1 MAQEVNNQQT
11 SPNNLIE
18 LHDINRIFGIGEAE
32 SYALQNFYLQVKPG
46 EFIMIM
52 GSSGCGKT
60 TLLNILGFLDRP
72 TSGQYFLNQ
81 TPTSHFSSRRLAKLR
96 SQKIGII
103 FQEYNLIPTLTVLE
117 NVALPLIYA
126 GVSHTK
132 AIIKASETLKNF
144 DLQTKEYY
152 YPYQLSGGQKQRVA
166 IARALVANPEIILAD
181 EPTGSLDTKSSE
193 TVMQELHR
201 VHQAG
206 NTIIMVTHNPA
217 LTKYA
222 TRVLHMIDGSIDR
235 DFKFVAD
242 HNLPERIDIHFN
254 SKTSRPEAPQVINTE
269 APRVTKPET
278 PRVTKPEIPR
288 VAPEPKLE
296 IPRPKIT
303 RSPPLILLNQNSF
316 RILQKNLSINPSLTI
331 LVPFL
336 NFQILLKSQPLLQSR
351 NTSLL
356 LKLKPNQLSLQFLKM
371 NQKRLNAFPKLLLL
385 LRSSVINLIPP
396 SNLILILT
404 KNLSLTLKNLLK
416 RKVTN
421 NVIVAS
427 HKLRHRPLF
436 FEAPKITYISHL
448 SWYRHRYR

>member
-193 TVMQELHR
+193 IVMQELHR

-254 SKTSRPEAPQVINTE
+254 SKTPKPETTQVIDAESPRVTRTEAPLSIKPE
-269 APRVTKPET
+269 APRVTKSEA
-278 PRVTKPEIPR
+278 PRI
-288 VAPEPKLE
+288 APEPKLE
-296 IPRPKIT
+296 TTRPKIT
-303 RSPPLILLNQNSF
+303 RSPESN
-316 RILQKNLSINPSLTI
+316 
-331 LVPFL
+331 
-336 NFQILLKSQPLLQSR
+336 
-351 NTSLL
+351 
-356 LKLKPNQLSLQFLKM
+356 
-371 NQKRLNAFPKLLLL
+371 
-385 LRSSVINLIPP
+385 INLFEPKFIPNTP
-396 SNLILILT
+396 EKSSNKPLSYNLGTVSELPTSAKKPAPTPAKEYFPPVKPQTETAEPEITEIKPEKTEHVSQIATVTPIKHNKSNSAL
-404 KNLSLTLKNLLK
+404 KFNLSLSKKSAKNNSTRTK
-416 RKVTN
+416 
-421 NVIVAS
+421 S
-427 HKLRHRPLF
+427 HTKKSAKKKGH
-436 FEAPKITYISHL
+436 K
-448 SWYRHRYR
+448 

>member
-18 LHDINRIFGIGEAE
+18 LHDINRVFGIGEAE

-52 GSSGCGKT
+52 GPSGCGKT
-60 TLLNILGFLDRP
+60 TLLNILGFLDHP

-193 TVMQELHR
+193 AVMQELHR

-254 SKTSRPEAPQVINTE
+254 SKTSRPEAPQVVNVE
-269 APRVTKPET
+269 APRITKQET
-278 PRVTKPEIPR
+278 PRVTKPEISR

-296 IPRPKIT
+296 TPRPKIT
-303 RSPPLILLNQNSF
+303 RSPESTVNPFEPKFIPNTPEKPFDKPLSYNLGTVSELPNSTKKPTPAPVKEYFPPAKPETEVIEPEATEILETESEKTERVSQIATITPIKRDKSNSALKF
-316 RILQKNLSINPSLTI
+316 N
-331 LVPFL
+331 L
-336 NFQILLKSQPLLQSR
+336 NFGKKSAK
-351 NTSLL
+351 N
-356 LKLKPNQLSLQFLKM
+356 N
-371 NQKRLNAFPKLLLL
+371 
-385 LRSSVINLIPP
+385 SVH
-396 SNLILILT
+396 T
-404 KNLSLTLKNLLK
+404 K
-416 RKVTN
+416 
-421 NVIVAS
+421 S
-427 HKLRHRPLF
+427 HTKKSAKKKGH
-436 FEAPKITYISHL
+436 K
-448 SWYRHRYR
+448 

>member
-18 LHDINRIFGIGEAE
+18 LHDINRVFGIGEAE

-52 GSSGCGKT
+52 GPSGCGKT
-60 TLLNILGFLDRP
+60 TLLNILGFLDHP

-193 TVMQELHR
+193 AVMQELHR

-254 SKTSRPEAPQVINTE
+254 SKTPKPETTQVIKSEAPLSIKPEVPRITKSE
-269 APRVTKPET
+269 APR
-278 PRVTKPEIPR
+278 I
-288 VAPEPKLE
+288 APEPKLE
-296 IPRPKIT
+296 TPRPKIT
-303 RSPPLILLNQNSF
+303 RNPEPN
-316 RILQKNLSINPSLTI
+316 INPFEPKFIPNTPEKSSNKPLSYNLGTVSELPTSTKKPAPTPVKEYFPPVKPETETAEPEI
-331 LVPFL
+331 TEIKPEKAEHVS
-336 NFQILLKSQPLLQSR
+336 QIATVTPIKHNKSNSALK
-351 NTSLL
+351 
-356 LKLKPNQLSLQFLKM
+356 F
-371 NQKRLNAFPKLLLL
+371 
-385 LRSSVINLIPP
+385 
-396 SNLILILT
+396 
-404 KNLSLTLKNLLK
+404 NLSLSKKSAKNNSARTK
-416 RKVTN
+416 FHTKKS
-421 NVIVAS
+421 AKKKG
-427 HKLRHRPLF
+427 HK
-436 FEAPKITYISHL
+436 
-448 SWYRHRYR
+448 

>member
-1 MAQEVNNQQT
+1 MTQEVNNQQT

-18 LHDINRIFGIGEAE
+18 LHDINRVFGIGEAE

-193 TVMQELHR
+193 IVMQELHR

-254 SKTSRPEAPQVINTE
+254 PKTSKPEAPQVIKSE
-269 APRVTKPET
+269 APLSIKPEPPRVTKSEA
-278 PRVTKPEIPR
+278 PRI
-288 VAPEPKLE
+288 APEPKLE
-296 IPRPKIT
+296 APRPKIT
-303 RSPPLILLNQNSF
+303 RSPEPNVNPFEPKFIPNTPEKSSNKPLSYNLGTVSELPTSTKKPAPAPAKEYFPPVKPETETTNPEASEVEPEKAERVSQIATITPIKRNKSNSA
-316 RILQKNLSINPSLTI
+316 
-331 LVPFL
+331 
-336 NFQILLKSQPLLQSR
+336 LK
-351 NTSLL
+351 
-356 LKLKPNQLSLQFLKM
+356 F
-371 NQKRLNAFPKLLLL
+371 
-385 LRSSVINLIPP
+385 
-396 SNLILILT
+396 
-404 KNLSLTLKNLLK
+404 NLSLSKKSAKNNSSRTK
-416 RKVTN
+416 
-421 NVIVAS
+421 S
-427 HKLRHRPLF
+427 HTKKSAKKKGH
-436 FEAPKITYISHL
+436 K
-448 SWYRHRYR
+448 

>member
-1 MAQEVNNQQT
+1 MVQEVNNQQT

-18 LHDINRIFGIGEAE
+18 LHDINRVFGIGEAE

-52 GSSGCGKT
+52 GPSGCGKT
-60 TLLNILGFLDRP
+60 TLLNILGFLDHP

-193 TVMQELHR
+193 AVMQELHR

-254 SKTSRPEAPQVINTE
+254 SKTSRPEAPQVVNVE
-269 APRVTKPET
+269 APRITKQET
-278 PRVTKPEIPR
+278 PRVAKPEIPR
-288 VAPEPKLE
+288 VAPEPKPE
-296 IPRPKIT
+296 TPRPKIT
-303 RSPPLILLNQNSF
+303 RSPESTVNPFEPKFIPNTPEKPFDKPLSYNLGTVSELPNSTKKPTPAPVKEYF
-316 RILQKNLSINPSLTI
+316 PPAKPETEVIEPEATETLETESEKTERVSQIATI
-331 LVPFL
+331 TPIKRNKSNSALKFNL
-336 NFQILLKSQPLLQSR
+336 NFGKKSAKNNSAK
-351 NTSLL
+351 SH
-356 LKLKPNQLSLQFLKM
+356 
-371 NQKRLNAFPKLLLL
+371 
-385 LRSSVINLIPP
+385 
-396 SNLILILT
+396 T
-404 KNLSLTLKNLLK
+404 KKSAKK
-416 RKVTN
+416 KG
-421 NVIVAS
+421 
-427 HKLRHRPLF
+427 HK
-436 FEAPKITYISHL
+436 
-448 SWYRHRYR
+448 

>member
-1 MAQEVNNQQT
+1 MVQEVNNQQT

-18 LHDINRIFGIGEAE
+18 LHDINRVFGIGEAE

-52 GSSGCGKT
+52 GPSGCGKT
-60 TLLNILGFLDRP
+60 TLLNILGFLDHP

-193 TVMQELHR
+193 AVMQELHR

-288 VAPEPKLE
+288 VAPEPKPE

-303 RSPPLILLNQNSF
+303 RSPESTVNPFEPKFIPNTPEKPTEKSAEKPLFYNLGTISELPNSTKKPTSTPVKEYF
-316 RILQKNLSINPSLTI
+316 PPAKTETEPVEPAVSENEPEKTERVSQIATI
-331 LVPFL
+331 TPIKRNKSNSALKFNL
-336 NFQILLKSQPLLQSR
+336 NFGKKSAKNNSAK
-351 NTSLL
+351 SH
-356 LKLKPNQLSLQFLKM
+356 
-371 NQKRLNAFPKLLLL
+371 
-385 LRSSVINLIPP
+385 
-396 SNLILILT
+396 T
-404 KNLSLTLKNLLK
+404 KKSAKK
-416 RKVTN
+416 KG
-421 NVIVAS
+421 
-427 HKLRHRPLF
+427 HK
-436 FEAPKITYISHL
+436 
-448 SWYRHRYR
+448 

>member
-18 LHDINRIFGIGEAE
+18 LHDINRVFGIGEAE

-52 GSSGCGKT
+52 GPSGCGKT
-60 TLLNILGFLDRP
+60 TLLNILGFLDHP

-193 TVMQELHR
+193 AVMQELHR

-254 SKTSRPEAPQVINTE
+254 PKTAKSETTSVSSRSEENPVTAKSEIPRINKSE
-269 APRVTKPET
+269 IPRIIKPET
-278 PRVTKPEIPR
+278 PRVTPESKSTLTRPKLTHTSESSVNPFEPKFIPNTPEKPFDKPLSYNLGTVSELPNSTKKPTPAPVKEYFPPAKPETEVIEPEATETLETESEKTER
-288 VAPEPKLE
+288 VSQIAT
-296 IPRPKIT
+296 IT
-303 RSPPLILLNQNSF
+303 PIKRNKSNSAIKF
-316 RILQKNLSINPSLTI
+316 N
-331 LVPFL
+331 L
-336 NFQILLKSQPLLQSR
+336 NFGKKSAK
-351 NTSLL
+351 N
-356 LKLKPNQLSLQFLKM
+356 N
-371 NQKRLNAFPKLLLL
+371 
-385 LRSSVINLIPP
+385 PP
-396 SNLILILT
+396 HT
-404 KNLSLTLKNLLK
+404 K
-416 RKVTN
+416 
-421 NVIVAS
+421 S
-427 HKLRHRPLF
+427 HTKKSAKKKGH
-436 FEAPKITYISHL
+436 K
-448 SWYRHRYR
+448 

>member
-18 LHDINRIFGIGEAE
+18 LHDINRVFGIGEAE

-193 TVMQELHR
+193 IVMQELHR

-254 SKTSRPEAPQVINTE
+254 SKTPKPETTQVIKSEAPLSIKPEV
-269 APRVTKPET
+269 PRVTKSEA
-278 PRVTKPEIPR
+278 PRI
-288 VAPEPKLE
+288 APEPKLE
-296 IPRPKIT
+296 TPRPKIT
-303 RSPPLILLNQNSF
+303 RNPEPN
-316 RILQKNLSINPSLTI
+316 INPFEPKFIPNTPEKSSNKPLSYNLGTVSELPTSTKKPAPTPAKEYFPPVKPQTETTEPEI
-331 LVPFL
+331 TEIKPEKTERVS
-336 NFQILLKSQPLLQSR
+336 QIATVTPIKHNKSNSALK
-351 NTSLL
+351 
-356 LKLKPNQLSLQFLKM
+356 F
-371 NQKRLNAFPKLLLL
+371 
-385 LRSSVINLIPP
+385 
-396 SNLILILT
+396 
-404 KNLSLTLKNLLK
+404 NLSLSKKSAKNNSARTK
-416 RKVTN
+416 
-421 NVIVAS
+421 S
-427 HKLRHRPLF
+427 HTKKSAKKKGH
-436 FEAPKITYISHL
+436 K
-448 SWYRHRYR
+448 

>member
-1 MAQEVNNQQT
+1 MVQEVNNKQT

-18 LHDINRIFGIGEAE
+18 LHDINRVFGIGEAE

-52 GSSGCGKT
+52 GPSGCGKT
-60 TLLNILGFLDRP
+60 TLLNILGFLDHP

-193 TVMQELHR
+193 AVMQELHR

-254 SKTSRPEAPQVINTE
+254 SKTSRPEAPQVVNVE
-269 APRVTKPET
+269 APRITKQET
-278 PRVTKPEIPR
+278 PRVAKPEIPR
-288 VAPEPKLE
+288 VAPEPKPE
-296 IPRPKIT
+296 TPRPKIT
-303 RSPPLILLNQNSF
+303 RSPESTVNPFEPKFIPNTPEKPFDKPLSYNLGTVSELPNSTKKPTPAPVKEYF
-316 RILQKNLSINPSLTI
+316 PPAKPETEVIEPEATETLETESEKTERVSQIATI
-331 LVPFL
+331 TPIKRNKSNSALKFNL
-336 NFQILLKSQPLLQSR
+336 NFGKKSAKNNS
-351 NTSLL
+351 
-356 LKLKPNQLSLQFLKM
+356 
-371 NQKRLNAFPKLLLL
+371 AH
-385 LRSSVINLIPP
+385 
-396 SNLILILT
+396 T
-404 KNLSLTLKNLLK
+404 K
-416 RKVTN
+416 
-421 NVIVAS
+421 S
-427 HKLRHRPLF
+427 HTKKSAKKKGH
-436 FEAPKITYISHL
+436 K
-448 SWYRHRYR
+448 

>member
-18 LHDINRIFGIGEAE
+18 LHDINRVFGIGEAE

-254 SKTSRPEAPQVINTE
+254 SKTPKPETTQVVKSETPLSIKPE
-269 APRVTKPET
+269 VPRVTKSEA
-278 PRVTKPEIPR
+278 PRI
-288 VAPEPKLE
+288 APEPKLE
-296 IPRPKIT
+296 TPRPKIT
-303 RSPPLILLNQNSF
+303 RSPESN
-316 RILQKNLSINPSLTI
+316 INPFEPKFIPNTPEKSSNKPLSYNLGTVSELPTSTKKPAPTPVKEYFPPVKPETETAEPEI
-331 LVPFL
+331 TEIKPEKAEHVS
-336 NFQILLKSQPLLQSR
+336 QIATVTPIKHNKSNSALK
-351 NTSLL
+351 
-356 LKLKPNQLSLQFLKM
+356 F
-371 NQKRLNAFPKLLLL
+371 
-385 LRSSVINLIPP
+385 
-396 SNLILILT
+396 
-404 KNLSLTLKNLLK
+404 NLSLSKKSAKNNSARTK
-416 RKVTN
+416 
-421 NVIVAS
+421 S
-427 HKLRHRPLF
+427 HTKKSAKKKGH
-436 FEAPKITYISHL
+436 K
-448 SWYRHRYR
+448 

>member
-18 LHDINRIFGIGEAE
+18 LHDINRVFGIGEAE

-52 GSSGCGKT
+52 GPSGCGKT
-60 TLLNILGFLDRP
+60 TLLNILGFLDHP

-193 TVMQELHR
+193 AVMQELHR

-254 SKTSRPEAPQVINTE
+254 SKTSRPEAPQVVNVE
-269 APRVTKPET
+269 APRITKQET
-278 PRVTKPEIPR
+278 PRVAKPEIPR
-288 VAPEPKLE
+288 VAPEPKPE
-296 IPRPKIT
+296 TPRPKIT
-303 RSPPLILLNQNSF
+303 RSPESTVNPFEPKFIPNTPEKPFDKPLSYNLGTVSELPNSTKKPTPAPVKEYF
-316 RILQKNLSINPSLTI
+316 PPAKPETEVIEPEATETLETESEKTERVSQIATI
-331 LVPFL
+331 TPIKRNKSNSALKFNL
-336 NFQILLKSQPLLQSR
+336 NFGKKSAK
-351 NTSLL
+351 N
-356 LKLKPNQLSLQFLKM
+356 N
-371 NQKRLNAFPKLLLL
+371 
-385 LRSSVINLIPP
+385 SVH
-396 SNLILILT
+396 T
-404 KNLSLTLKNLLK
+404 K
-416 RKVTN
+416 
-421 NVIVAS
+421 S
-427 HKLRHRPLF
+427 HTKKSAKKKGH
-436 FEAPKITYISHL
+436 K
-448 SWYRHRYR
+448 

>member
-1 MAQEVNNQQT
+1 MVQEVNNQQT

-18 LHDINRIFGIGEAE
+18 LHDINRVFGIGEAE

-52 GSSGCGKT
+52 GPSGCGKT
-60 TLLNILGFLDRP
+60 TLLNILGFLDHP

-103 FQEYNLIPTLTVLE
+103 FQEYNLIPTLTILE

-193 TVMQELHR
+193 AVMQELHR

-254 SKTSRPEAPQVINTE
+254 SKTSKPETPQVINAE
-269 APRVTKPET
+269 SSRVTKPET

-288 VAPEPKLE
+288 VAPEPKPE

-303 RSPPLILLNQNSF
+303 RSPESTVNPFEPKFIPNTPEKPFDKPLSYNLGTVSELPNSTKKPTPAPVKEYF
-316 RILQKNLSINPSLTI
+316 PPAKPETEVIEPEATETLETESEKTERVSQIATI
-331 LVPFL
+331 TPIKRNKSNSALKFNL
-336 NFQILLKSQPLLQSR
+336 NFGKKSAKNNS
-351 NTSLL
+351 
-356 LKLKPNQLSLQFLKM
+356 
-371 NQKRLNAFPKLLLL
+371 AH
-385 LRSSVINLIPP
+385 
-396 SNLILILT
+396 T
-404 KNLSLTLKNLLK
+404 K
-416 RKVTN
+416 
-421 NVIVAS
+421 S
-427 HKLRHRPLF
+427 HTKKSAKKKGH
-436 FEAPKITYISHL
+436 K
-448 SWYRHRYR
+448 

>member
-18 LHDINRIFGIGEAE
+18 LHDINRVFGIGEAE

-52 GSSGCGKT
+52 GPSGCGKT
-60 TLLNILGFLDRP
+60 TLLNILGFLDHP

-193 TVMQELHR
+193 AVMQELHR

-254 SKTSRPEAPQVINTE
+254 SKTSKPETPQVINAE
-269 APRVTKPET
+269 SSRVTKPET
-278 PRVTKPEIPR
+278 PRVTKHEISR
-288 VAPEPKLE
+288 VAPEPQLE
-296 IPRPKIT
+296 TPRPKIT
-303 RSPPLILLNQNSF
+303 PSPESTVNPFEPKFIPNTPEKPFDKPLSYNLGTVSELPNSTKKPTPAPVKEYF
-316 RILQKNLSINPSLTI
+316 PPAKPETEVIEPEATETLETESEKTERVSQIATI
-331 LVPFL
+331 TPIKRNKSNSAIKFNL
-336 NFQILLKSQPLLQSR
+336 NFGKKSAK
-351 NTSLL
+351 N
-356 LKLKPNQLSLQFLKM
+356 N
-371 NQKRLNAFPKLLLL
+371 
-385 LRSSVINLIPP
+385 PP
-396 SNLILILT
+396 HT
-404 KNLSLTLKNLLK
+404 K
-416 RKVTN
+416 
-421 NVIVAS
+421 S
-427 HKLRHRPLF
+427 HTKKSAKKKGH
-436 FEAPKITYISHL
+436 K
-448 SWYRHRYR
+448 

>member
-18 LHDINRIFGIGEAE
+18 LHDINRVFGIGEAE

-193 TVMQELHR
+193 IVMQELHR

-254 SKTSRPEAPQVINTE
+254 SKTPKPEAPQVIDAE
-269 APRVTKPET
+269 APRVTKPEA
-278 PRVTKPEIPR
+278 PRVTKSEAPRVTKSETPR
-288 VAPEPKLE
+288 VAPEPKFE
-296 IPRPKIT
+296 ATRPKIT
-303 RSPPLILLNQNSF
+303 RSPESAVNPFEPKFIPNTPEKPSDKPLSYNLGTVSELPTSAKKPAPTPVKEYFPPVKPETETTKPEASEVEPEKTERVSQIATITPIKHNKSNSA
-316 RILQKNLSINPSLTI
+316 
-331 LVPFL
+331 
-336 NFQILLKSQPLLQSR
+336 LK
-351 NTSLL
+351 
-356 LKLKPNQLSLQFLKM
+356 F
-371 NQKRLNAFPKLLLL
+371 
-385 LRSSVINLIPP
+385 
-396 SNLILILT
+396 
-404 KNLSLTLKNLLK
+404 NLSLSKKSAKNNSAHTK
-416 RKVTN
+416 
-421 NVIVAS
+421 S
-427 HKLRHRPLF
+427 HTKKSAKKKGH
-436 FEAPKITYISHL
+436 K
-448 SWYRHRYR
+448 

>member
-18 LHDINRIFGIGEAE
+18 LHDINRVFGIGEAE

-52 GSSGCGKT
+52 GPSGCGKT
-60 TLLNILGFLDRP
+60 TLLNILGFLDHP

-152 YPYQLSGGQKQRVA
+152 YSYQLSGGQKQRVA

-193 TVMQELHR
+193 AVMQELHR

-254 SKTSRPEAPQVINTE
+254 SKTSKPEAPQVINTE

-288 VAPEPKLE
+288 IVKPEAPRVAPEPKPE
-296 IPRPKIT
+296 TPRPKIT
-303 RSPPLILLNQNSF
+303 RSPESTVNPFEPKFIPNTPEKPFDKPLSYNLGTVSELPNSTKKSASAPVKEYF
-316 RILQKNLSINPSLTI
+316 PPAKPETEVIEPEATETLETEPEKTERVSQIATI
-331 LVPFL
+331 TPIKRNKSNSALKFNL
-336 NFQILLKSQPLLQSR
+336 NFGKKS
-351 NTSLL
+351 
-356 LKLKPNQLSLQFLKM
+356 
-371 NQKRLNAFPKLLLL
+371 
-385 LRSSVINLIPP
+385 
-396 SNLILILT
+396 T
-404 KNLSLTLKNLLK
+404 KNNSAHTK
-416 RKVTN
+416 
-421 NVIVAS
+421 S
-427 HKLRHRPLF
+427 HTKKSAKKKGH
-436 FEAPKITYISHL
+436 K
-448 SWYRHRYR
+448 

>member
-52 GSSGCGKT
+52 GPSGCGKT
-60 TLLNILGFLDRP
+60 TLLNILGFLDHP

-126 GVSHTK
+126 GASHTK

-193 TVMQELHR
+193 AVMQELHR

-254 SKTSRPEAPQVINTE
+254 PKASKSQTTPVSSRSEENPVAAKSEIPRTIKTEIPRIVKPEA
-269 APRVTKPET
+269 
-278 PRVTKPEIPR
+278 PR
-288 VAPEPKLE
+288 VAPEPKPTSMHPKVTRTAE
-296 IPRPKIT
+296 SSVNPFEPKFIPNTPEKPTEKSVEKPLSYNLGTISELPNSNKKPVSTPVKEYFPPAKPETEATEPETTETSETESEKIERVSQIAT
-303 RSPPLILLNQNSF
+303 ITPIKRNKSNSALKF
-316 RILQKNLSINPSLTI
+316 N
-331 LVPFL
+331 L
-336 NFQILLKSQPLLQSR
+336 NFGKKS
-351 NTSLL
+351 
-356 LKLKPNQLSLQFLKM
+356 
-371 NQKRLNAFPKLLLL
+371 A
-385 LRSSVINLIPP
+385 
-396 SNLILILT
+396 
-404 KNLSLTLKNLLK
+404 KNNSAK
-416 RKVTN
+416 
-421 NVIVAS
+421 S
-427 HKLRHRPLF
+427 HSKKSAKKKGH
-436 FEAPKITYISHL
+436 K
-448 SWYRHRYR
+448 

>member
-18 LHDINRIFGIGEAE
+18 LHDINRVFGIGEAE

-52 GSSGCGKT
+52 GPSGCGKT
-60 TLLNILGFLDRP
+60 TLLNILGFLDHP

-193 TVMQELHR
+193 AVMQELHR

-254 SKTSRPEAPQVINTE
+254 PKTAKSETTSVSSRSEENPVTAKSEIPRINKSE
-269 APRVTKPET
+269 IPRIIKPET
-278 PRVTKPEIPR
+278 PRVTPESKSTLTRPKLTHTSESSVNPFEPKFIPNTPEKPFDKPLSYNLGTVSELPNSTKKPTPAPVKEYFPPAKPETEVIEPEATETLETESEKTER
-288 VAPEPKLE
+288 VSQIAT
-296 IPRPKIT
+296 IT
-303 RSPPLILLNQNSF
+303 PIKRNKSNSALKF
-316 RILQKNLSINPSLTI
+316 N
-331 LVPFL
+331 L
-336 NFQILLKSQPLLQSR
+336 NFGKKSAKNNS
-351 NTSLL
+351 
-356 LKLKPNQLSLQFLKM
+356 
-371 NQKRLNAFPKLLLL
+371 AH
-385 LRSSVINLIPP
+385 
-396 SNLILILT
+396 T
-404 KNLSLTLKNLLK
+404 K
-416 RKVTN
+416 
-421 NVIVAS
+421 S
-427 HKLRHRPLF
+427 HTKKSAKKKGH
-436 FEAPKITYISHL
+436 K
-448 SWYRHRYR
+448 

>member
-1 MAQEVNNQQT
+1 MVQEVNNQQT

-18 LHDINRIFGIGEAE
+18 LHDINRVFGIGEAE

-52 GSSGCGKT
+52 GPSGCGKT
-60 TLLNILGFLDRP
+60 TLLNILGFLDHP

-193 TVMQELHR
+193 AVMQELHR

-254 SKTSRPEAPQVINTE
+254 SKTSRPEAPQVVNVE
-269 APRVTKPET
+269 APRITKQET
-278 PRVTKPEIPR
+278 PRVAKPEIPR
-288 VAPEPKLE
+288 VAPEPKPE
-296 IPRPKIT
+296 TPRPKIT
-303 RSPPLILLNQNSF
+303 RSPESTVNPFEPKFIPNTPEKPFDKPLSYNLGTVSELPNSTKKPTPAPVKEYFPPAKPETEVIEPEATEILETESEKTERVSQIATITPIKRDKSNSALKF
-316 RILQKNLSINPSLTI
+316 N
-331 LVPFL
+331 L
-336 NFQILLKSQPLLQSR
+336 NFGKKSAKK
-351 NTSLL
+351 N
-356 LKLKPNQLSLQFLKM
+356 
-371 NQKRLNAFPKLLLL
+371 
-385 LRSSVINLIPP
+385 SVH
-396 SNLILILT
+396 T
-404 KNLSLTLKNLLK
+404 K
-416 RKVTN
+416 
-421 NVIVAS
+421 S
-427 HKLRHRPLF
+427 HTKKSAKKKGH
-436 FEAPKITYISHL
+436 K
-448 SWYRHRYR
+448 

>member
-18 LHDINRIFGIGEAE
+18 LHDINRVFGIGEAE

-52 GSSGCGKT
+52 GPSGCGKT
-60 TLLNILGFLDRP
+60 TLLNILGFLDHP

-193 TVMQELHR
+193 AVMQELHR

-254 SKTSRPEAPQVINTE
+254 SKTSRPEAPQVVNVE
-269 APRVTKPET
+269 APRITKQET

-288 VAPEPKLE
+288 VVKPETPRVAPEPKSE

-303 RSPPLILLNQNSF
+303 RSSESTVNPFEPKFIPNTPEKPSDKPLSYNLGTVSELPNSTKKPTSTPVKEYFPPVKTETEPVEPAVSENEPEKTERVSQIATITPIKRNKSNSALKF
-316 RILQKNLSINPSLTI
+316 N
-331 LVPFL
+331 L
-336 NFQILLKSQPLLQSR
+336 NFGKKSAKNNS
-351 NTSLL
+351 
-356 LKLKPNQLSLQFLKM
+356 
-371 NQKRLNAFPKLLLL
+371 AH
-385 LRSSVINLIPP
+385 
-396 SNLILILT
+396 T
-404 KNLSLTLKNLLK
+404 K
-416 RKVTN
+416 
-421 NVIVAS
+421 S
-427 HKLRHRPLF
+427 HTKKSAKKKGH
-436 FEAPKITYISHL
+436 K
-448 SWYRHRYR
+448 

>member
-18 LHDINRIFGIGEAE
+18 LNDINRVFGIGEAE

-52 GSSGCGKT
+52 GPSGCGKT
-60 TLLNILGFLDRP
+60 TLLNILGFLDHP

-126 GVSHTK
+126 GANHTK

-193 TVMQELHR
+193 AVMQELHR

-288 VAPEPKLE
+288 VAPEPKPE

-303 RSPPLILLNQNSF
+303 RSPESTVNPFEPKFIPNTPEKPFDKPLSYNLGTVSELPNSTKKPTPAPVKEYFPPAKPETEVIEPEATEILETESEKTERVSQIATITPIKRNKSNSALKF
-316 RILQKNLSINPSLTI
+316 N
-331 LVPFL
+331 L
-336 NFQILLKSQPLLQSR
+336 NFGKKSAK
-351 NTSLL
+351 N
-356 LKLKPNQLSLQFLKM
+356 N
-371 NQKRLNAFPKLLLL
+371 
-385 LRSSVINLIPP
+385 SVH
-396 SNLILILT
+396 T
-404 KNLSLTLKNLLK
+404 K
-416 RKVTN
+416 
-421 NVIVAS
+421 S
-427 HKLRHRPLF
+427 HTKKSAKKKGH
-436 FEAPKITYISHL
+436 K
-448 SWYRHRYR
+448 

>member
-18 LHDINRIFGIGEAE
+18 LHDINRVFGIGEAE

-52 GSSGCGKT
+52 GPSGCGKT
-60 TLLNILGFLDRP
+60 TLLNILGFLDHP

-132 AIIKASETLKNF
+132 AIIRASETLKNF

-193 TVMQELHR
+193 AVMQELHR

-254 SKTSRPEAPQVINTE
+254 PKTAKSETTSVSSRSEENPVTAKSEIPRINKSE
-269 APRVTKPET
+269 IPRIIKPET
-278 PRVTKPEIPR
+278 PRVTPESKSTLTRPKLTHTSESSVNPFEPKFIPNTPEKPFDKPLSYNLGTVSELPNSTKKPTPAPVKEYFPPAKPETEVIEPEATETLETESEKTER
-288 VAPEPKLE
+288 VSQIAT
-296 IPRPKIT
+296 IT
-303 RSPPLILLNQNSF
+303 PIKRNKSNSAIKF
-316 RILQKNLSINPSLTI
+316 N
-331 LVPFL
+331 L
-336 NFQILLKSQPLLQSR
+336 NFGKKSAKNNS
-351 NTSLL
+351 
-356 LKLKPNQLSLQFLKM
+356 
-371 NQKRLNAFPKLLLL
+371 AH
-385 LRSSVINLIPP
+385 
-396 SNLILILT
+396 T
-404 KNLSLTLKNLLK
+404 K
-416 RKVTN
+416 
-421 NVIVAS
+421 S
-427 HKLRHRPLF
+427 HTKKSAKKKGH
-436 FEAPKITYISHL
+436 K
-448 SWYRHRYR
+448 

>member
-18 LHDINRIFGIGEAE
+18 LHDINRVFGIGEAE

-117 NVALPLIYA
+117 NVALPLVYA
-126 GVSHTK
+126 GISHTK

-193 TVMQELHR
+193 AVMQELHR

-254 SKTSRPEAPQVINTE
+254 SKTPKPETTQVIKSEAPLSIKPE
-269 APRVTKPET
+269 APRVTKSETPRIAPEP
-278 PRVTKPEIPR
+278 PRVTKSEAPR
-288 VAPEPKLE
+288 IAPEPKLE
-296 IPRPKIT
+296 APRPKIT
-303 RSPPLILLNQNSF
+303 RSPEPNVNPFEPKFIPNTPEKSSNKPLSYNLGTVSELPTSTKKPAPTPAKEYFPPVKPQTETAEPEITEIKPEKAERVSQIATVTPIKHNKSNSTLKF
-316 RILQKNLSINPSLTI
+316 N
-331 LVPFL
+331 L
-336 NFQILLKSQPLLQSR
+336 NFGKKSAKNNSAR
-351 NTSLL
+351 
-356 LKLKPNQLSLQFLKM
+356 
-371 NQKRLNAFPKLLLL
+371 
-385 LRSSVINLIPP
+385 
-396 SNLILILT
+396 T
-404 KNLSLTLKNLLK
+404 K
-416 RKVTN
+416 
-421 NVIVAS
+421 S
-427 HKLRHRPLF
+427 HTKKSAKKKGH
-436 FEAPKITYISHL
+436 K
-448 SWYRHRYR
+448 

>member
-18 LHDINRIFGIGEAE
+18 LHDINRVFGIGEAE

-52 GSSGCGKT
+52 GPSGCGKT

-193 TVMQELHR
+193 AVMQELHR

-254 SKTSRPEAPQVINTE
+254 PKTAKSETTPVSSCSEEIPVTNKSEIPRIIKSETPRITSESKPTSMRPKITRAPEPSANPFEPKFIPNTPEKPTEKSVEKPLSYNLGTVSELPTSSKKPVSTPVKEYFPPVKSKTEE
-269 APRVTKPET
+269 TKPET
-278 PRVTKPEIPR
+278 PKKEAEEV
-288 VAPEPKLE
+288 EPVSQ
-296 IPRPKIT
+296 IATIT
-303 RSPPLILLNQNSF
+303 PIKRNKSNSALKF
-316 RILQKNLSINPSLTI
+316 N
-331 LVPFL
+331 L
-336 NFQILLKSQPLLQSR
+336 NFNKKSKSH
-351 NTSLL
+351 
-356 LKLKPNQLSLQFLKM
+356 
-371 NQKRLNAFPKLLLL
+371 
-385 LRSSVINLIPP
+385 
-396 SNLILILT
+396 T
-404 KNLSLTLKNLLK
+404 KKSTKK
-416 RKVTN
+416 KG
-421 NVIVAS
+421 
-427 HKLRHRPLF
+427 HK
-436 FEAPKITYISHL
+436 
-448 SWYRHRYR
+448 

>member
-18 LHDINRIFGIGEAE
+18 LHDINRVFGIGEAE

-126 GVSHTK
+126 GISHTK

-144 DLQTKEYY
+144 ELQTKEYY

-254 SKTSRPEAPQVINTE
+254 SKTPKPETTQVIKSEAPLSIKPE
-269 APRVTKPET
+269 APRVTKSET
-278 PRVTKPEIPR
+278 PRI
-288 VAPEPKLE
+288 APEPKLE
-296 IPRPKIT
+296 APRPKIT
-303 RSPPLILLNQNSF
+303 RSPEPNVNPFEPKFIPNTPEKSSNKPLSYNLGTVSELPTSTKKPAPTPAKEYFPPVKPQTETAEPEITEIKPEKAERVSQIATVTPIKHNKSNSA
-316 RILQKNLSINPSLTI
+316 
-331 LVPFL
+331 
-336 NFQILLKSQPLLQSR
+336 LK
-351 NTSLL
+351 
-356 LKLKPNQLSLQFLKM
+356 F
-371 NQKRLNAFPKLLLL
+371 
-385 LRSSVINLIPP
+385 
-396 SNLILILT
+396 
-404 KNLSLTLKNLLK
+404 NLSLSKKSAKNNSARTK
-416 RKVTN
+416 
-421 NVIVAS
+421 S
-427 HKLRHRPLF
+427 HTKKSAKKKGH
-436 FEAPKITYISHL
+436 K
-448 SWYRHRYR
+448 

>member
-1 MAQEVNNQQT
+1 MVQEVNNQQT

-18 LHDINRIFGIGEAE
+18 LHDINRVFGIGEAE

-52 GSSGCGKT
+52 GPSGCGKT
-60 TLLNILGFLDRP
+60 TLLNILGFLDHP
-72 TSGQYFLNQ
+72 NSGQYFLNQ

-193 TVMQELHR
+193 AVMQELHR

-254 SKTSRPEAPQVINTE
+254 SKTSRPEAPQVVNME
-269 APRVTKPET
+269 APRITKQET

-288 VAPEPKLE
+288 VVKPETPRVAPEPKSE

-303 RSPPLILLNQNSF
+303 RSSESTVNPFEPKFIPNTTEKPTEKSAEKPLSYNLGTVSELPNSTKKPTSTPVKEYFPPVKTETEPVEPAVSENEPEKTERVSQIATITPIKRNKSNSALKF
-316 RILQKNLSINPSLTI
+316 N
-331 LVPFL
+331 L
-336 NFQILLKSQPLLQSR
+336 NFGKKS
-351 NTSLL
+351 
-356 LKLKPNQLSLQFLKM
+356 
-371 NQKRLNAFPKLLLL
+371 
-385 LRSSVINLIPP
+385 
-396 SNLILILT
+396 T
-404 KNLSLTLKNLLK
+404 KNNSAHTK
-416 RKVTN
+416 
-421 NVIVAS
+421 S
-427 HKLRHRPLF
+427 HTKKSAKKKGH
-436 FEAPKITYISHL
+436 K
-448 SWYRHRYR
+448 

>member
-18 LHDINRIFGIGEAE
+18 LHDINRVFGIGEAE

-193 TVMQELHR
+193 IVMQELHR

-254 SKTSRPEAPQVINTE
+254 SKTPKPETTQVVKSEAPLPIKPEV
-269 APRVTKPET
+269 PRVTKSETPRIAPEP
-278 PRVTKPEIPR
+278 PRVTKSEAPR
-288 VAPEPKLE
+288 IAPEPKLE
-296 IPRPKIT
+296 APRPKIT
-303 RSPPLILLNQNSF
+303 RSPEPNVNPFEPKFIPNTPEKPFDKPLSYNLGTVSELPNSTKKPTPAPVKEYF
-316 RILQKNLSINPSLTI
+316 PPAKPETEVIEPEATETLETESEKTERVSQIATI
-331 LVPFL
+331 TPIKRNKSNSALKFNL
-336 NFQILLKSQPLLQSR
+336 NFGKKSAKNNSAK
-351 NTSLL
+351 SH
-356 LKLKPNQLSLQFLKM
+356 
-371 NQKRLNAFPKLLLL
+371 
-385 LRSSVINLIPP
+385 
-396 SNLILILT
+396 T
-404 KNLSLTLKNLLK
+404 KKSAKK
-416 RKVTN
+416 KG
-421 NVIVAS
+421 
-427 HKLRHRPLF
+427 HK
-436 FEAPKITYISHL
+436 
-448 SWYRHRYR
+448 

>member
-1 MAQEVNNQQT
+1 MAQEVINQQT

-18 LHDINRIFGIGEAE
+18 LHDINRVFGIGEAE

-52 GSSGCGKT
+52 GPSGCGKT
-60 TLLNILGFLDRP
+60 TLLNILSFLDHP

-193 TVMQELHR
+193 AVMQELHR

-254 SKTSRPEAPQVINTE
+254 PKTAKSETTPVSSCSEEIPVTNKSEIPRIIKSETPRITSESKPTSMRPKITRAPEPSANPFEPKFIPNTPEKPTEKSVEKPLSYNLGTVSELPTSSKKPVSTPVKEYFPPVKSKTEE
-269 APRVTKPET
+269 TKPET
-278 PRVTKPEIPR
+278 PKKEAEEV
-288 VAPEPKLE
+288 EPVSQ
-296 IPRPKIT
+296 IATIT
-303 RSPPLILLNQNSF
+303 PIKRNKSNSALKF
-316 RILQKNLSINPSLTI
+316 N
-331 LVPFL
+331 L
-336 NFQILLKSQPLLQSR
+336 NFNKKSKSH
-351 NTSLL
+351 
-356 LKLKPNQLSLQFLKM
+356 
-371 NQKRLNAFPKLLLL
+371 
-385 LRSSVINLIPP
+385 
-396 SNLILILT
+396 T
-404 KNLSLTLKNLLK
+404 KKSTKK
-416 RKVTN
+416 KG
-421 NVIVAS
+421 
-427 HKLRHRPLF
+427 HK
-436 FEAPKITYISHL
+436 
-448 SWYRHRYR
+448 

>member
-18 LHDINRIFGIGEAE
+18 LHDINRVFGIGEAE

-52 GSSGCGKT
+52 GPSGCGKT
-60 TLLNILGFLDRP
+60 TLLNILGFLDHP

-166 IARALVANPEIILAD
+166 ITRALVANPEIILAD

-193 TVMQELHR
+193 AVMQELHR

-254 SKTSRPEAPQVINTE
+254 SKTSRPEAPQVVNME
-269 APRVTKPET
+269 APRITKQET

-288 VAPEPKLE
+288 VVKPETPRVAPEPKSE

-303 RSPPLILLNQNSF
+303 RSSESTVNPFEPKFIPNTPEKPTEKSAEKPLSYNLGTVSELPNSTKKPTSTPVKEYFPPVKTETEPVEPAVSENEPEKTERVSQIATITPIKRNKSNSALKF
-316 RILQKNLSINPSLTI
+316 N
-331 LVPFL
+331 L
-336 NFQILLKSQPLLQSR
+336 NFGKKS
-351 NTSLL
+351 
-356 LKLKPNQLSLQFLKM
+356 
-371 NQKRLNAFPKLLLL
+371 
-385 LRSSVINLIPP
+385 
-396 SNLILILT
+396 T
-404 KNLSLTLKNLLK
+404 KNNSAHTK
-416 RKVTN
+416 
-421 NVIVAS
+421 S
-427 HKLRHRPLF
+427 HTKKSAKKKGH
-436 FEAPKITYISHL
+436 K
-448 SWYRHRYR
+448 

>member
-18 LHDINRIFGIGEAE
+18 LHDINRVFGIGEAE

-52 GSSGCGKT
+52 GPSGCGKT
-60 TLLNILGFLDRP
+60 TLLNILGFLDHP

-132 AIIKASETLKNF
+132 AIIRASETLKNF

-193 TVMQELHR
+193 AVMQELHR

-254 SKTSRPEAPQVINTE
+254 PKAAKSEITPVSSRSEENPVAAKSKIPHSVRT
-269 APRVTKPET
+269 ET
-278 PRVTKPEIPR
+278 PRIIKSETPR
-288 VAPEPKLE
+288 VAPEPKSE

-303 RSPPLILLNQNSF
+303 RSSESTVNPFEPKFIPNTPEKPFDKPLSYNLGTVSELPNSTKKPTPAPVKEYFPPAKPETEIIEPEATETLETESEKIERISQIATITPIKRNKSNSALKF
-316 RILQKNLSINPSLTI
+316 N
-331 LVPFL
+331 L
-336 NFQILLKSQPLLQSR
+336 NFGKKSAKNNS
-351 NTSLL
+351 
-356 LKLKPNQLSLQFLKM
+356 
-371 NQKRLNAFPKLLLL
+371 AH
-385 LRSSVINLIPP
+385 
-396 SNLILILT
+396 T
-404 KNLSLTLKNLLK
+404 K
-416 RKVTN
+416 
-421 NVIVAS
+421 S
-427 HKLRHRPLF
+427 HTKKSAKKKGH
-436 FEAPKITYISHL
+436 K
-448 SWYRHRYR
+448 

>member
-18 LHDINRIFGIGEAE
+18 LHDINRVFGIGEAE

-52 GSSGCGKT
+52 GPSGCGKT
-60 TLLNILGFLDRP
+60 TLLNILGFLDHP

-193 TVMQELHR
+193 AVMQELHR

-288 VAPEPKLE
+288 VVPEPKPE

-303 RSPPLILLNQNSF
+303 RSPESTVNPFEPKFIPNTPEKPFDKPLSYNLGTVSELPNSTKKPTPAPVKEYF
-316 RILQKNLSINPSLTI
+316 PPAKTETEPVEPAVSENEPEKTERVSQIATI
-331 LVPFL
+331 TPIKRNKSNSALKFNL
-336 NFQILLKSQPLLQSR
+336 NFGKKSAKNNS
-351 NTSLL
+351 
-356 LKLKPNQLSLQFLKM
+356 
-371 NQKRLNAFPKLLLL
+371 AH
-385 LRSSVINLIPP
+385 
-396 SNLILILT
+396 T
-404 KNLSLTLKNLLK
+404 K
-416 RKVTN
+416 
-421 NVIVAS
+421 S
-427 HKLRHRPLF
+427 HTKKSAKKKGH
-436 FEAPKITYISHL
+436 K
-448 SWYRHRYR
+448 

>member
-18 LHDINRIFGIGEAE
+18 LHDINRVFGIGEAE

-52 GSSGCGKT
+52 GPSGCGKT
-60 TLLNILGFLDRP
+60 TLLNILGFLDHP

-81 TPTSHFSSRRLAKLR
+81 TPTSHFNSRRLAKLR

-132 AIIKASETLKNF
+132 AIIKASEALKNF

-193 TVMQELHR
+193 AVMQELHR

-206 NTIIMVTHNPA
+206 NTIIMVTHNPG

-288 VAPEPKLE
+288 VAPEPKPE

-303 RSPPLILLNQNSF
+303 RSPESTVNPFEPKFIPNTPEKPFDKPLSYNLGTVSELPNSTKKPTPAPVKEYF
-316 RILQKNLSINPSLTI
+316 PPAKTETEPVEPAVSENEPEKTERVSQIATI
-331 LVPFL
+331 TPIKRNKSNSALKFNL
-336 NFQILLKSQPLLQSR
+336 NFGKKSAKNNS
-351 NTSLL
+351 
-356 LKLKPNQLSLQFLKM
+356 
-371 NQKRLNAFPKLLLL
+371 AH
-385 LRSSVINLIPP
+385 
-396 SNLILILT
+396 T
-404 KNLSLTLKNLLK
+404 K
-416 RKVTN
+416 
-421 NVIVAS
+421 S
-427 HKLRHRPLF
+427 HTKKSAKKKGH
-436 FEAPKITYISHL
+436 K
-448 SWYRHRYR
+448 

>member
-18 LHDINRIFGIGEAE
+18 LHDINRVFGIGEAE

-52 GSSGCGKT
+52 GPSGCGKT
-60 TLLNILGFLDRP
+60 TLLNILGFLDHP

-193 TVMQELHR
+193 AVMQELHR

-254 SKTSRPEAPQVINTE
+254 PKTAKSETTSVSSRSEENPVTAKSEIPRINKSE
-269 APRVTKPET
+269 IPRIIKPET
-278 PRVTKPEIPR
+278 PRVTPESKSTLTRPKLTHTSESS
-288 VAPEPKLE
+288 VNPFEPKFIPNTTEKPFDKPLSYNLGTVSELPNSTKKPTPAPVKEYFPPVKTETEPVKLE
-296 IPRPKIT
+296 VSENEPEKTERVSQIATIT
-303 RSPPLILLNQNSF
+303 PIKRNKSNSALKF
-316 RILQKNLSINPSLTI
+316 N
-331 LVPFL
+331 L
-336 NFQILLKSQPLLQSR
+336 NFGKKSAKNNS
-351 NTSLL
+351 
-356 LKLKPNQLSLQFLKM
+356 
-371 NQKRLNAFPKLLLL
+371 AH
-385 LRSSVINLIPP
+385 
-396 SNLILILT
+396 T
-404 KNLSLTLKNLLK
+404 K
-416 RKVTN
+416 
-421 NVIVAS
+421 S
-427 HKLRHRPLF
+427 HTKKSAKKKGH
-436 FEAPKITYISHL
+436 K
-448 SWYRHRYR
+448 

>member
-18 LHDINRIFGIGEAE
+18 LHDINRVFGIGEAE

-52 GSSGCGKT
+52 GPSGCGKT
-60 TLLNILGFLDRP
+60 TLLNILGFLDHP

-193 TVMQELHR
+193 AVMQELHR

-254 SKTSRPEAPQVINTE
+254 SKTVKSEASQVINTEAPRITKPE

-278 PRVTKPEIPR
+278 PRV
-288 VAPEPKLE
+288 APEPKSE
-296 IPRPKIT
+296 TPRPKIT
-303 RSPPLILLNQNSF
+303 RSPESAVNPFEPKFIPNTPEKPTEKSAEKPLFYNLGTISELPNSAKKPTSTPVKEYF
-316 RILQKNLSINPSLTI
+316 PPAKTETEPVKLEVSENEPEKTERVSQIATI
-331 LVPFL
+331 TPIKRNKSNSALKFNL
-336 NFQILLKSQPLLQSR
+336 NFGKKSAKNNS
-351 NTSLL
+351 
-356 LKLKPNQLSLQFLKM
+356 
-371 NQKRLNAFPKLLLL
+371 AH
-385 LRSSVINLIPP
+385 
-396 SNLILILT
+396 T
-404 KNLSLTLKNLLK
+404 K
-416 RKVTN
+416 
-421 NVIVAS
+421 S
-427 HKLRHRPLF
+427 HTKKSAKKKGH
-436 FEAPKITYISHL
+436 K
-448 SWYRHRYR
+448 

>member
-18 LHDINRIFGIGEAE
+18 LHDINRVFGIGEAE

-52 GSSGCGKT
+52 GPSGCGKT
-60 TLLNILGFLDRP
+60 TLLNILGFLDHP

-193 TVMQELHR
+193 AVMQELHR

-254 SKTSRPEAPQVINTE
+254 PTTAKSETTSVSSRSEENPVTAKSEIPRINKSE
-269 APRVTKPET
+269 IPRIIKPET
-278 PRVTKPEIPR
+278 PRVTPESKSTLTRPKLTHTSESSVNPFEPKFIPNTPEKPFDKPLSYNLGTVSELPNSTKKPTPAPVKEYFPPAKPETEVIEPEATETLETESEKTER
-288 VAPEPKLE
+288 VSQIAT
-296 IPRPKIT
+296 IT
-303 RSPPLILLNQNSF
+303 PIKRNKSNSALKF
-316 RILQKNLSINPSLTI
+316 N
-331 LVPFL
+331 L
-336 NFQILLKSQPLLQSR
+336 NFGKKSAKNNS
-351 NTSLL
+351 
-356 LKLKPNQLSLQFLKM
+356 
-371 NQKRLNAFPKLLLL
+371 AH
-385 LRSSVINLIPP
+385 
-396 SNLILILT
+396 T
-404 KNLSLTLKNLLK
+404 K
-416 RKVTN
+416 
-421 NVIVAS
+421 S
-427 HKLRHRPLF
+427 HTKKSAKKKGH
-436 FEAPKITYISHL
+436 K
-448 SWYRHRYR
+448 

>member
-1 MAQEVNNQQT
+1 MTQEVNNQQT

-193 TVMQELHR
+193 IVMQELHR

-206 NTIIMVTHNPA
+206 NTVIMVTHNPA

-254 SKTSRPEAPQVINTE
+254 SKTPKPETTQVIKSEAPLSIKPEV
-269 APRVTKPET
+269 PRVTKSET
-278 PRVTKPEIPR
+278 PH

-296 IPRPKIT
+296 APRSKIT
-303 RSPPLILLNQNSF
+303 RSPEPNVNPFEPKFIPNTPEKSSNKPLSYNLGTVSELPTSAKKPAPTPAKEYFPPTKSETEAVKPETTEASEAEPKKTERVSQIATITPIKRNKSNSA
-316 RILQKNLSINPSLTI
+316 
-331 LVPFL
+331 
-336 NFQILLKSQPLLQSR
+336 LK
-351 NTSLL
+351 
-356 LKLKPNQLSLQFLKM
+356 F
-371 NQKRLNAFPKLLLL
+371 
-385 LRSSVINLIPP
+385 
-396 SNLILILT
+396 
-404 KNLSLTLKNLLK
+404 NLSLSKKSAKNNSAHTK
-416 RKVTN
+416 
-421 NVIVAS
+421 S
-427 HKLRHRPLF
+427 HAKKSAKKKGH
-436 FEAPKITYISHL
+436 K
-448 SWYRHRYR
+448 

>member
-18 LHDINRIFGIGEAE
+18 LHDINRVFGIGEAE

-52 GSSGCGKT
+52 GPSGCGKT
-60 TLLNILGFLDRP
+60 TLLNILGFLDHP

-193 TVMQELHR
+193 AVMQELHR

-254 SKTSRPEAPQVINTE
+254 SKTSKPEAPQIINAD
-269 APRVTKPET
+269 APRITKPEA

-288 VAPEPKLE
+288 IVKPEAPRVAPEPKPE
-296 IPRPKIT
+296 TPRPKIT
-303 RSPPLILLNQNSF
+303 RSPESTVNPFEPKFIPNTPEKPSDKPLSYNLGTVSELPNSTKKPTPAPVKEYF
-316 RILQKNLSINPSLTI
+316 PPAKPETEVIEPEATETLETESEKTERVSQIATI
-331 LVPFL
+331 TPIKRNKSNSALKFNL
-336 NFQILLKSQPLLQSR
+336 NFGKKSAKNNS
-351 NTSLL
+351 
-356 LKLKPNQLSLQFLKM
+356 
-371 NQKRLNAFPKLLLL
+371 AH
-385 LRSSVINLIPP
+385 
-396 SNLILILT
+396 T
-404 KNLSLTLKNLLK
+404 K
-416 RKVTN
+416 
-421 NVIVAS
+421 S
-427 HKLRHRPLF
+427 HTKKSAKKKGH
-436 FEAPKITYISHL
+436 K
-448 SWYRHRYR
+448 

>member
-18 LHDINRIFGIGEAE
+18 LHDINRVFGIGEAE

-52 GSSGCGKT
+52 GPSGCGKT
-60 TLLNILGFLDRP
+60 TLLNILGFLDHP

-193 TVMQELHR
+193 AVMQELHR

-254 SKTSRPEAPQVINTE
+254 SKTSRPEAPQVVNVE
-269 APRVTKPET
+269 APRITKQETPRATKPET
-278 PRVTKPEIPR
+278 SRFIKPEVPR

-296 IPRPKIT
+296 TPRPKIT
-303 RSPPLILLNQNSF
+303 RSPESTVNPFEPKFIPNTPEKPSDKPLSYNLGTVSELPTSAKKPAPTPAKEYFPPVKTETEPVEPEVSENEPEKTERVSQIATITPIKRSKSNSALKF
-316 RILQKNLSINPSLTI
+316 N
-331 LVPFL
+331 L
-336 NFQILLKSQPLLQSR
+336 NFGKKSAKNNS
-351 NTSLL
+351 TH
-356 LKLKPNQLSLQFLKM
+356 
-371 NQKRLNAFPKLLLL
+371 
-385 LRSSVINLIPP
+385 
-396 SNLILILT
+396 T
-404 KNLSLTLKNLLK
+404 K
-416 RKVTN
+416 
-421 NVIVAS
+421 S
-427 HKLRHRPLF
+427 HTKKSAKKKGH
-436 FEAPKITYISHL
+436 K
-448 SWYRHRYR
+448 

>member
-18 LHDINRIFGIGEAE
+18 LHDINRVFGIGEAE

-52 GSSGCGKT
+52 GPSGCGKT
-60 TLLNILGFLDRP
+60 TLLNILGFLDHP

-193 TVMQELHR
+193 AVMQELHR

-288 VAPEPKLE
+288 VAPEPKPE

-303 RSPPLILLNQNSF
+303 RSPESTVNPFEPKFIPNTPEKPTEKSVEKPLSYNLGTVSELPNSTKKPTLTPVKEYF
-316 RILQKNLSINPSLTI
+316 PPAKPETEATEPETTETSEAESEKIERISQIATI
-331 LVPFL
+331 TPIKRNKSNSALKFNL
-336 NFQILLKSQPLLQSR
+336 NFGKKSAKNNSAK
-351 NTSLL
+351 SH
-356 LKLKPNQLSLQFLKM
+356 
-371 NQKRLNAFPKLLLL
+371 
-385 LRSSVINLIPP
+385 
-396 SNLILILT
+396 T
-404 KNLSLTLKNLLK
+404 KKSAKK
-416 RKVTN
+416 KG
-421 NVIVAS
+421 
-427 HKLRHRPLF
+427 HK
-436 FEAPKITYISHL
+436 
-448 SWYRHRYR
+448 

>member
-18 LHDINRIFGIGEAE
+18 LHDINRVFGIGEAE

-52 GSSGCGKT
+52 GPSGCGKT
-60 TLLNILGFLDRP
+60 TLLNILGFLDHP

-193 TVMQELHR
+193 AVMQELHR

-254 SKTSRPEAPQVINTE
+254 SKTSRPEAPQVVNVE
-269 APRVTKPET
+269 APRITKQET
-278 PRVTKPEIPR
+278 PRVTKPEISHIVKPETPR
-288 VAPEPKLE
+288 VTPEPKPTS
-296 IPRPKIT
+296 IHPKIT
-303 RSPPLILLNQNSF
+303 RTAES
-316 RILQKNLSINPSLTI
+316 SINPFEPKFIPNTPEKPTEKSVEKPLSYNLGTVSELPTSSKKPVSTPVKEYFPPVKSKTEETKPETPKKEAEEVEPVSQIATI
-331 LVPFL
+331 TPIKRNKSNSAIKFNL
-336 NFQILLKSQPLLQSR
+336 NFGKKSAK
-351 NTSLL
+351 N
-356 LKLKPNQLSLQFLKM
+356 N
-371 NQKRLNAFPKLLLL
+371 
-385 LRSSVINLIPP
+385 PP
-396 SNLILILT
+396 HT
-404 KNLSLTLKNLLK
+404 K
-416 RKVTN
+416 
-421 NVIVAS
+421 S
-427 HKLRHRPLF
+427 HTKKSAKKKGH
-436 FEAPKITYISHL
+436 K
-448 SWYRHRYR
+448 

>member
-18 LHDINRIFGIGEAE
+18 LHDINRVFGIGEAE

-52 GSSGCGKT
+52 GPSGCGKT
-60 TLLNILGFLDRP
+60 TLLNILGFLDHP

-193 TVMQELHR
+193 AVMQELHR

-254 SKTSRPEAPQVINTE
+254 PKTAKSETTPVSSCSEEIPVTNKSEIPRIIKSETPRITSESKPTSMRPKITRAPEPSANPFEPKFIPNTPEKPTEKSVEKPLSYNLGTVSELPTSSKKPVSTTVKEYFPPVKSKTEE
-269 APRVTKPET
+269 TKPET
-278 PRVTKPEIPR
+278 PKKETEEV
-288 VAPEPKLE
+288 EPVSQ
-296 IPRPKIT
+296 IATIT
-303 RSPPLILLNQNSF
+303 PIKRNKSNSTLKF
-316 RILQKNLSINPSLTI
+316 N
-331 LVPFL
+331 L
-336 NFQILLKSQPLLQSR
+336 NFNKKS
-351 NTSLL
+351 
-356 LKLKPNQLSLQFLKM
+356 K
-371 NQKRLNAFPKLLLL
+371 
-385 LRSSVINLIPP
+385 
-396 SNLILILT
+396 
-404 KNLSLTLKNLLK
+404 
-416 RKVTN
+416 
-421 NVIVAS
+421 S
-427 HKLRHRPLF
+427 HSKKSAKKKGH
-436 FEAPKITYISHL
+436 K
-448 SWYRHRYR
+448 